1 MNVHFKGELIYRR
14 HRSGVLQA
22 QPTKRFYMGVKAA
35 NSRLETSP
43 SNGSSTSQ
51 LAGLVTLEEVQRAA
65 KRRGLAISVKE
76 LGPFYR
82 IVCRDGSEEGQ
93 VLGVTSGFVAPWF
106 GIMHCDT
113 LQIFTRGLKG
123 DAGQRIRG
131 GVLGLGLLLGGATF
145 THGFYHGCRTA
156 EILAINDNDA
166 WHERLV
172 KYYSY
177 FGFRPVCRVGG
188 NGLADLP
195 HLLVWGGEGT
205 RMNAD
210 IEAMLQRWTPSLRA
224 AAAAAADDR
233 SAPPDTN

>member
-1 MNVHFKGELIYRR
+1 MNVNFKGDLICRR
-14 HRSGVLQA
+14 HGSEVF
-22 QPTKRFYMGVKAA
+22 QPQRGIRHYPGLKAVNA
-35 NSRLETSP
+35 PLETS
-43 SNGSSTSQ
+43 SSSGSSTSQ

-65 KRRGLAISVKE
+65 KRRGLAVSVKE

-82 IVCRDGSEEGQ
+82 IVCRDGSEDGEI
-93 VLGVTSGFVAPWF
+93 LGFTNGFVAPWF

-131 GVLGLGLLLGGATF
+131 GALGLGLLLGGATF
-145 THGFYHGCRTA
+145 THGFRHGCRTA
-156 EILAINDNDA
+156 EILAINDDDA

-188 NGLADLP
+188 NGLADIP
-195 HLLVWGGEGT
+195 HMLVWGGEGT
-205 RMNAD
+205 RMDAD
-210 IEAMLQRWTPSLRA
+210 IEAMLRRWTPSLRA
-224 AAAAAADDR
+224 AAATADTT
-233 SAPPDTN
+233 APPDTV